1 MKLKHTR
8 DYREARRPEYPGV
21 TDQLDAIWKALAV
34 SGLNLPPETAAMLA
48 KVRAVKAMYPKP
60 GQGAA

>member
-8 DYREARRPEYPGV
+8 DYREARRPEYPSI

-34 SGLNLPPETAAMLA
+34 SGLNLPPETAAMLQ
-48 KVRAVKAMYPKP
+48 KVRKVKETYPKTTT
-60 GQGAA
+60 